1 MRRRRPRLAALGP
14 PVLALFMLCGAARAE
29 TPPDAALEP
38 LIVTARLRAENDL
51 AAPVSLSV
59 VTAGTLRASGTDTVA
74 GLAAR
79 LPALGYAS
87 PNPRNTALTVR
98 GLGSGV
104 AAISQANDGLEPG
117 VGFYVDGVYRARP
130 AAAAFDLPDLERVEV
145 LRGPQGTLFGKNAT
159 AGVVSLVTRAPAAE
173 PGADAE
179 LTLGEFGYR
188 RLRASLTGPLGDERI
203 TARLSLAGVRRDGM
217 LRNIKSA
224 QRSNSLGAFNL
235 IARVRIA
242 PNDGLSIDFTAD
254 AARIQSN
261 CCTQVPVRIGT
272 TLRPVSRQFPALAA
286 AAGYT
291 PLPLDA
297 RSRITDIDAP
307 LGVDTTEGG
316 LSGQVRARLGEFEL
330 TSLTA
335 WRWWDWDAA
344 NDRDYTGLPIQ
355 TVQHIPSRQEQV
367 SQEVRLATSG
377 AGPLQATVGV
387 FVFNQVIRGRPVSV
401 YGPAAT
407 AWLLGP
413 APAWPAD
420 LLDGYGTD
428 GRTRFRATS
437 SALFGEA
444 TWAASDRLS
453 LTAGLRYT
461 WEDKTGEFASTVSGG
476 GPAPTALLQAAKLS
490 ILRPQAYAAD
500 VRDGSASGR
509 LAGLYRLTP
518 GLSAYASLSRTE
530 KSGGIN
536 MSGLP
541 NDALGQPALATAV
554 IRPEKV
560 VAWEA
565 GLKYR
570 PEGGRAAL
578 SLDLFE
584 TRVRDFQANVVDTGP
599 GALRGYLANID
610 RVRSRGLEAEAE
622 ARPVRGLLLTGAA
635 TLLDARYLAYANGP
649 CPLERIGTVTSVCD
663 LSGRRLPGAARWSWS
678 ASADYVRPLA
688 ATGHDAFLRLDAN
701 GRSGSPGEATGS
713 RYAVIDGYALV
724 NLSAGLRSPR
734 GWEASLWVRNA
745 LDARWLTAVTVQAGN
760 SGLVL
765 GAPGDPRMAGLTLR
779 MGY

>member
-1 MRRRRPRLAALGP
+1 MARPRLASLCRSM
-14 PVLALFMLCGAARAE
+14 LALALLWGPARAE
-29 TPPDAALEP
+29 TPAEAMIEP

-59 VTAGTLRASGTDTVA
+59 ITAGTLRASGTDTVS

-79 LPALGYAS
+79 LPAMGYSS
-87 PNPRNTALTVR
+87 PNPRNTALMIR

-145 LRGPQGTLFGKNAT
+145 LRGPQGTLFGKNTT
-159 AGVVSLVTRAPAAE
+159 AGVVSLITRAPAAAPE
-173 PGADAE
+173 ADAE
-179 LTLGEFGYR
+179 ATVGEFGYR
-188 RLRASLTGPLGDERI
+188 RLKASATGPLGDERL
-203 TARLSLAGVRRDGM
+203 TARLSFGGAQRDGM
-217 LRNIKSA
+217 LRNINSGE
-224 QRSNSLGAFNL
+224 RSNSLGAFNL
-235 IARVRIA
+235 SARLRIEPEA
-242 PNDGLSIDFTAD
+242 NLTFDFTAD
-254 AARIQSN
+254 VARLQAD

-272 TLRPVSRQFPALAA
+272 TLRPVARQFPALAA

-307 LGVDTTEGG
+307 LGIDTTEGG
-316 LSGQVRARLGEFEL
+316 LSGRVQVRLGEFDL

-355 TVQHIPSRQEQV
+355 GVQHIPSRQEQA
-367 SQEVRLATSG
+367 SQELRLSNSG

-428 GRTRFRATS
+428 GRTRFRSTS
-437 SALFGEA
+437 AALFGEA

-461 WEDKTGEFASTVSGG
+461 WEDKAGAYVSTVAGG
-476 GPAPTALLQAAKLS
+476 GPAPTAILQAAKLS
-490 ILRPQAYAAD
+490 ILRPQAYEAKVSGGAL
-500 VRDGSASGR
+500 SGR
-509 LAGLYRLTP
+509 IAAVYRVSP
-518 GLSAYASLSRTE
+518 GLSAYLSLSRAE

-541 NDALGQPALATAV
+541 TDAQGQPALATAV

-560 VAWEA
+560 DAWEV
-565 GLKYR
+565 GLKHR

-578 SLDLFE
+578 SLDVFE
-584 TRVRDFQANVVDTGP
+584 TRVRDFQANVVDAGP
-599 GALRGYLANID
+599 GALRGYLANVD

-622 ARPVRGLLLTGAA
+622 VRPVRGLVLTGSA
-635 TLLDARYLAYANGP
+635 TLMDARYLAYANGP
-649 CPLERIGTVTSVCD
+649 CPLERIGTATSVCD

-678 ASADYVRPLA
+678 ASADYVLPLA
-688 ATGHDAFLRLDAN
+688 AAGQDAFVRLDAN
-701 GRSGSPGEATGS
+701 GRSDSPGEATGS
-713 RYAVIDGYALV
+713 RYTAIEGYTLV

-734 GWEASLWVRNA
+734 GWEASLWVRNV
-745 LDARWLTAVTVQAGN
+745 LDTGWLTAVTVQAGN